1 MPQEEQPACG
11 RGTDN
16 RHCATFIS
24 TGGRAAQ
31 EDKKTGCRAAGLL
44 DEHAPR
50 RQAAGG
56 MGGGGVAPCFILG
69 GAGYIATAGSSM
81 RSSTAPEKKKRQHD
95 ALGGRRPTA
104 PCHGTSIRE
113 VRPNADGHVAV
124 QSARARRGRRSLPRV
139 RRPSRAGNRKMELRE
154 GRVTGDVPTG
164 CLPVELKHRRR
175 GVVSTRRRR
184 PGDGPGYRRV

>member
-24 TGGRAAQ
+24 TGGRAPQ

-81 RSSTAPEKKKRQHD
+81 RSSTAPEKKNDSTTHWGAGDLRPPAM
-95 ALGGRRPTA
+95 ALVYGRCARMPTD
-104 PCHGTSIRE
+104 T
-113 VRPNADGHVAV
+113 
-124 QSARARRGRRSLPRV
+124 
-139 RRPSRAGNRKMELRE
+139 
-154 GRVTGDVPTG
+154 
-164 CLPVELKHRRR
+164 
-175 GVVSTRRRR
+175 
-184 PGDGPGYRRV
+184 